1 MAPKAKPSRKTT
13 PPVGRPPEPEIRRAA
28 ADDQPKG
35 PTMKQTKQT
44 FEDVTAKTTEFA
56 QKSYDGLLGTTR
68 EQLETVSVSTF
79 KAFEEFSKFQKDNY
93 EAFIAASTIFAKGAE
108 NVGKAWMSLSQEAM
122 EATAQTAKS
131 LLGAK
136 TLREAVDLQSD
147 FAKSNFDKL
156 VAEGTKMS
164 ELTVKV
170 ANEAFAPLN
179 ARVNVAVEKLLKPIA
194 A

>member
-1 MAPKAKPSRKTT
+1 MKPN
-13 PPVGRPPEPEIRRAA
+13 
-28 ADDQPKG
+28 
-35 PTMKQTKQT
+35 KQA
-44 FEDVTAKTTEFA
+44 FEDMTAKTTEFA
-56 QKSYDGLLGTTR
+56 QKGYDNLLGATR
-68 EQLETVSVSTF
+68 EQLETVSVSAF

-93 EAFIAASTIFAKGAE
+93 EAFVAASTIFAKGAE
-108 NVGKAWMSLSQEAM
+108 NVGKAWMALSQEAM
-122 EATAQTAKS
+122 EAAAQTAKS

-147 FAKSNFDKL
+147 FAKTNFDKF

-179 ARVNVAVEKLLKPIA
+179 ARVNVAVEKLLKPVA